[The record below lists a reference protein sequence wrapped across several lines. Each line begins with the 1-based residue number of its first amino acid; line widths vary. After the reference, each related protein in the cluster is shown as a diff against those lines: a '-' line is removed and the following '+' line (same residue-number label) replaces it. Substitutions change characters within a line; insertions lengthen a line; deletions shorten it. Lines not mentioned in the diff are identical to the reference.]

1 MSSPSTESQEI
12 SSRKAALEDLFKS
25 RLHGFFKQLT
35 AGCGRESCD
44 CLFCKSNPGLA
55 NHKIS
60 TTEASLLA
68 MQLARQPQVYEL
80 TCPELI
86 KNNDGMHE
94 ENVQPLD
101 YEMFQKFSLLKDTQ
115 SIEYTELKATI
126 VKAFS
131 SINILSLSFLKSP
144 KLISVHGTDT
154 GLDLTQISKSF
165 ELISQLPVDVQ
176 TEIILAA
183 YNMFAQ
189 VPTASAPLRMLTELR
204 KYIIFL
210 ENPTIA
216 TLKWRPVTALVLQA
230 ITGLIEKKKEFLR
243 VNYFEKMPK
252 ENFISFQ
259 NRLQHLISMR
269 VLEQQRNKIAN
280 KDATVIN
287 ATTILGTL
295 WQINQNR
302 NYVDN
307 GAFYNLPLNEYF
319 DTNLEYEHWIRGNV
333 FCFCKYPFILT
344 PDTKS
349 KILLEE
355 AREQQEIRQQEAVQ
369 MTMFGFEDN
378 PFLLLRVRR
387 EKLMFDSLDLIMTIK
402 ITNLRDFKKP
412 LKVKFEGEAGIDE
425 GGLVKEWFQLLVG
438 QIFSPQYGMFVRNEM
453 NEFYFFDHKS
463 QDINEFYLLGTVL
476 GLAIYNGIIL
486 DLHFPLVVYKKL
498 IGKKLDLNDL
508 AELDKDLY
516 EGLKQLQDY
525 TGNEVEDIFD
535 LNFEISYEN
544 YGVKKTHSLLPNGRD
559 ISVTAANKNQY
570 ISLYVDY
577 LLSSSIQKQFDSFKN
592 GFFDVCSAKAISLFD
607 STELQLLICGAPN
620 IDFKELEKG
629 TTYGEGYHRDH
640 LTIRQFWRVVNNFD
654 ETQKKSF
661 LAFTT
666 GSDRSPIGGLKE
678 LHLYISRYGDDS
690 EMLPTSHTC
699 FNHLELPEYSSE
711 EKMTTKLEK
720 AIVNSIGFGLL

>member
-1 MSSPSTESQEI
+1 MSSPSTETQEI
-12 SSRKAALEDLFKS
+12 SSRKAALEDLFRS

-35 AGCGRESCD
+35 AGCGRDSCD
-44 CLFCKSNPGLA
+44 CLFCKSNPGLSK
-55 NHKIS
+55 HKIS
-60 TTEASLLA
+60 VTEASLLA
-68 MQLARQPQVYEL
+68 MELARQPQVYEL

-86 KNNDGMHE
+86 QNHDGMHE
-94 ENVQPLD
+94 ENVHPLD
-101 YEMFQKFSLLKDTQ
+101 YEMLEQFSLLQDTQ
-115 SIEYTELKATI
+115 SNEYNELKATI
-126 VKAFS
+126 VNAFS
-131 SINILSLSFLKSP
+131 SVNILSLSFLKSP
-144 KLISVHGTDT
+144 KSTSVHCSDT

-165 ELISQLPVDVQ
+165 DLINKLSVDVQ
-176 TEIILAA
+176 TEFILAA
-183 YNMFAQ
+183 YNMVTQIPNA
-189 VPTASAPLRMLTELR
+189 PAPLRMLTELR

-210 ENPTIA
+210 ENPAIA
-216 TLKWRPVTALVLQA
+216 TLKWRPVTALVLQCVA
-230 ITGLIEKKKEFLR
+230 GLIEKKREFLR
-243 VNYFEKMPK
+243 INYFEKLPK
-252 ENFISFQ
+252 EKFISFQ

-269 VLEQQRNKIAN
+269 VLEQQRNKIPN

-295 WQINQNR
+295 WQINQNK
-302 NYVDN
+302 NHIDL
-307 GAFYNLPLNEYF
+307 GGFYNLPLNEYF
-319 DTNLEYEHWIRGNV
+319 DTSLEYEHWIRGNP
-333 FCFCKYPFILT
+333 FCFCKYSFILT

-369 MTMFGFEDN
+369 MTMFGYEDN

-387 EKLMFDSLDLIMTIK
+387 EKLMIDSLDLIMTIK
-402 ITNLRDFKKP
+402 LSSLRDFKKP

-438 QIFSPQYGMFVRNEM
+438 QIFSPQYGMFVRNEV

-486 DLHFPLVVYKKL
+486 DLHFPLMVYKKL
-498 IGKKLDLNDL
+498 VGKKLELSDL

-516 EGLKQLQDY
+516 EGLKQLQDH
-525 TGNEVEDIFD
+525 NNDDVEDIFD

-544 YGVKKTHSLLPNGRD
+544 YGVKKTHSLLPNGKD
-559 ISVTAANKNQY
+559 TTVTKANKNQY
-570 ISLYVDY
+570 LTLYVEY
-577 LLSSSIQKQFDSFKN
+577 LLSSSIQRQFDSFKN

-607 STELQLLICGAPN
+607 SSELQLLICGAPN
-620 IDFKELEKG
+620 LDFKELEKG

-640 LTIRQFWRVVNNFD
+640 ETIRQFWRVVNNFD
-654 ETQKKSF
+654 ESQKKSF

-711 EKMTTKLEK
+711 DKMVSKLEK